1 MNISPQNI
9 HQIIFPGYVL
19 DDQDPM
25 MLGRLRVIA
34 LTEVNTKRDTRTYGI
49 DAVAENEKWT
59 NKDPLL
65 FLPLLPFYLNQVPK
79 KNEYVH
85 IIYQNKTAL
94 PENQF
99 YVQGP
104 FSSPMLSP
112 FEEYQGAQ
120 KFLASGVRI
129 KQNISIKNND
139 GTYRDQ
145 RSYGVFPEPGD
156 NALLGRGTSDV
167 IVKPNEVLLRAGK
180 TRALNVNQ
188 LPIANDMRAFL
199 HLTNYTQTKTLGPK
213 KTQITFNE
221 NVKVVKKMIIWNID
235 NLENNQNVFNG
246 SVGLYNVIPTSEIVN
261 TKNFKS
267 DTITKLSI
275 GTNYTGPLEEIQFN
289 AKSFDECIEYINRFV
304 KALVIGYL
312 DFPSVE
318 VRNQKNFSDDA
329 FPFIVTPSKLTYEKG
344 NPLSAATQ
352 TSENDQYNNFIK
364 FYSKIKANDARSES
378 GFFLVSANNN
388 GSAVIGPQAD
398 VKLETVTPSE
408 YQSASI
414 SYGVMGAQR
423 LYFLSQD
430 STGPKGQISLKDTL
444 YGFSQDRFIG
454 SDKTIEKQTYPTV
467 RGDVL
472 ISLIRKIFEFVK
484 GHVHPIATINPVPV
498 ATGNGQTTSE
508 IDQLLADAENTI
520 LNQNIR
526 IN

>member
-1 MNISPQNI
+1 MNIGTQNL
-9 HQIIFPGYVL
+9 HQIIFPGFVL

-25 MLGRLRVIA
+25 MLGRIRVIP
-34 LTEVNTKRDTRTYGI
+34 LTEVNSKRDTRTYGI
-49 DAVAENEKWT
+49 DSVAENDKWT

-65 FLPLLPFYLNQVPK
+65 FLPLLPFYLSQVPK

-85 IIYQNKTAL
+85 IIYQDKTAL

-99 YVQGP
+99 YIQGP
-104 FSSPMLSP
+104 FSSPMISP
-112 FEEYQGAQ
+112 FEEYQGSQ
-120 KFLASGVRI
+120 KFLASGVRV
-129 KQNISIKNND
+129 KQSISIRNND

-156 NALLGRGTSDV
+156 NALLGRGTSDIV
-167 IVKPNEVLLRAGK
+167 VKPNEVLLRAGK
-180 TRALNVNQ
+180 TRQLNVNQ
-188 LPIANDMRAFL
+188 LPVANDLRAFL
-199 HLTNYTQTKTLGPK
+199 HLTNYTQTKVLGAK
-213 KTQITFNE
+213 KTQVTLSE
-221 NVKVVKKMIIWNID
+221 NVKIVKKMIIWSID
-235 NLENNQNVFNG
+235 NLENTQNVFNG
-246 SVGLYNVIPTSEIVN
+246 SVGLYSVIPNSEIVN

-275 GTNYTGPLEEIQFN
+275 GSNYSGPLEEIQFN
-289 AKSFDECIEYINRFV
+289 GKSLDECIEYINKFIN
-304 KALVIGYL
+304 ALVVGYL
-312 DFPSVE
+312 NLPGVE
-318 VRNQKNFSDDA
+318 VRNQNNFKDDV
-329 FPFIVTPSKLTYEKG
+329 FPFIVTPSKITYEKG
-344 NPLSAATQ
+344 NKINPNTQ
-352 TSENDQYNNFIK
+352 VSENDEYNNYLNFK
-364 FYSKIKANDARSES
+364 NKIKANPARSES

-398 VKLETVTPSE
+398 IKLETVTPSE

-423 LYFLSQD
+423 LYLLSQD
-430 STGPKGQISLKDTL
+430 SIGPKGQISLKDTL

-454 SDKTIEKQTYPTV
+454 SDKTIENQTYPTV